1 MMRLHLILKDPITLV
16 LHGFIVLRQLLHLVV
31 LLLLGLNFP
40 TISNGSWDRIWKHTT
55 RFIVD
60 SYHYINHRVGDYIC
74 RKWCNPAP
82 LNGSA
87 PNLVVVEKDKHG
99 RSYYKRAF
107 NTQACE
113 QLNAWLGGFESI
125 LKRMTQ
131 GNFDWF
137 LHSMLFYHSQY
148 VMEKQMKRPY
158 MEEEKDVD
166 SDFEDDT

>member
-1 MMRLHLILKDPITLV
+1 
-16 LHGFIVLRQLLHLVV
+16 
-31 LLLLGLNFP
+31 
-40 TISNGSWDRIWKHTT
+40 
-55 RFIVD
+55 
-60 SYHYINHRVGDYIC
+60 
-74 RKWCNPAP
+74 
-82 LNGSA
+82 
-87 PNLVVVEKDKHG
+87 
-99 RSYYKRAF
+99 
-107 NTQACE
+107 QACE

-158 MEEEKDVD
+158 MEEEEDVE